1 MIVWLTFLMVLFS
14 SISIYAEEDVQGD
27 FFEKHVIINGEEI
40 INYNL
45 QYPFLMYNN
54 TTYFPLSAEMEEI
67 LGLQVGLCPQMCL
80 VFCAE
85 HPKICEK

>member
-1 MIVWLTFLMVLFS
+1 MKKKLILVWLTLLMVLFS

-45 QYPFLMYNN
+45 QYH
-54 TTYFPLSAEMEEI
+54 S
-67 LGLQVGLCPQMCL
+67 LCIITSPTFHYPPRC
-80 VFCAE
+80 
-85 HPKICEK
+85 KRS